1 VNPLAIMP
9 DEPRTTAIVLVT
21 VGILVA
27 LSALTS
33 RFSGR
38 LGVPLALVFLV
49 IGMAA
54 GTDGVGLQF
63 NDYALTF
70 QLGTLALVL
79 ILFDGGLNTPRRVVR
94 QGIKPAAML
103 ATVGVVVTATA
114 MALCAWALGLDP
126 KHAALLGAIVSS
138 TDAAAVFS
146 VLRSSGIQL
155 RRRVGVTLEME
166 SGINDPMA
174 VILTIACTQFVVTGE
189 EPTAWLAAEVLGELL
204 VGGLFGA
211 GIGYG
216 GRALVK
222 RARLAAGGLYP
233 VLTIA
238 IALLAYAVPT
248 LVHGS
253 GFLAVY
259 VSAVMIGDSEIP
271 YRAGVLRVHDAAAWV
286 AQVGMFLVLGLVVT
300 PHKLVDVAWLG
311 LVLGLGM
318 AFIARPLAVA
328 MSLVWFRYPPK
339 ELAYIA
345 WVGLRGAVPIVLAIF
360 PVMAGAQGGSEIFHL
375 VFFIVVVNAII
386 PGSTIRWVTHKLGLM
401 SGEPPPP
408 SAVLEINAMQHLDGK
423 VLAFFVDKASAAF
436 GVAIRDLPFPTGT
449 AVMVIVRAGTLVA
462 PRGDVA
468 LQNGDHLYV
477 ILDPKDEPLVRLMFG
492 QAAEG

>member
-1 VNPLAIMP
+1 MP

-21 VGILVA
+21 VGVLVA

-54 GTDGVGLQF
+54 GAEGYGLQF
-63 NDYALTF
+63 NDYELTF

-79 ILFDGGLNTPRRVVR
+79 ILFDGGLNTPRKVVR
-94 QGIKPAAML
+94 QGIKPASML
-103 ATVGVVVTATA
+103 ATVGVVATATL
-114 MALCAWALGLDP
+114 MALCAWALGLDA

-174 VILTIACTQFVVTGE
+174 VILTVACTRFLVTGD
-189 EPTAWLAAEVLGELL
+189 EPTPWLALEVLSELAI
-204 VGGLFGA
+204 GA
-211 GIGYG
+211 ALGVAIGFSA
-216 GRALVK
+216 RALIK
-222 RARLAAGGLYP
+222 KARLAAGGLYP

-238 IALLAYAVPT
+238 IALLAYAIPT
-248 LVHGS
+248 LLHGS

-259 VSAVMIGDSEIP
+259 LAAVMIGDSDLP
-271 YRAGVLRVHDAAAWV
+271 YRAGILRVHDATAWV
-286 AQVGMFLVLGLVVT
+286 AQVGMFLVLGLVVS
-300 PHKLVDVAWLG
+300 PHRLLDVAWLG
-311 LVLGLGM
+311 LILGLAM
-318 AFIARPLAVA
+318 ALIARPIAVVL
-328 MSLVWFRYPPK
+328 SLVWFRYPAR
-339 ELAYIA
+339 ELAYIS
-345 WVGLRGAVPIVLAIF
+345 WVGLRGAVPIILAIF
-360 PVMAGAQGGSEIFHL
+360 PVMAGAKGASEIFHL

-386 PGSTIRWVTHKLGLM
+386 PGTTIRWVTGKLGLL

-408 SAVLEINAMQHLDGK
+408 PAVLEINAMQHIEGR
-423 VLAFFVDKASAAF
+423 VLAFFVDKASAVS
-436 GVAIRDLPFPTGT
+436 GVPIRDLPFPPGT
-449 AVMVIVRAGTLVA
+449 AVMVIVRAGALVA
-462 PRGDVA
+462 PRGDVT
-468 LQNGDHLYV
+468 LSNGDHLYV
-477 ILDPKDEPLVRLMFG
+477 IAEPKDEPLVRLLFG
-492 QAAEG
+492 QEADV